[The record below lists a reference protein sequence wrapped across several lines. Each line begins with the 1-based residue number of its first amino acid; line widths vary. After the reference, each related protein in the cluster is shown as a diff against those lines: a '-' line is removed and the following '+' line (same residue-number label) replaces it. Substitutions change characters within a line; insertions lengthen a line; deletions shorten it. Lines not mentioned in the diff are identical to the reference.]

1 MTWNTP
7 DCGGSLREDL
17 YVDNVDVY
25 IDVNIKA
32 DVDVEAHVNVDVEAH
47 NNVHVEANVDVEA
60 HINVDLE
67 ANVDVDVCASS
78 LLSNDLAGCVGRV
91 LDLANCGKKS
101 RVMDVRQPANALSHG
116 WIVWRGDI
124 SSSLLSYSPYLSFF
138 EKQ

>member
-47 NNVHVEANVDVEA
+47 
-60 HINVDLE
+60 INVDLE

-78 LLSNDLAGCVGRV
+78 LLSNDLAGRIGAEARP
-91 LDLANCGKKS
+91 
-101 RVMDVRQPANALSHG
+101 R
-116 WIVWRGDI
+116 
-124 SSSLLSYSPYLSFF
+124 
-138 EKQ
+138 